1 MFNKALFLALLL
13 VAMPVASKSNAK
25 ADKAL
30 QDSLKS
36 YELAVRWND
45 FEAASSSLDPLTV
58 EAGES
63 FSNEDETYYKGFQV
77 SGYRVKAAMLID
89 PQTFGQRVELRV
101 IEQDT
106 QIERLVID
114 RQRWRYDPESK
125 RWWLTTGLPKLD

>member
-1 MFNKALFLALLL
+1 
-13 VAMPVASKSNAK
+13 VASKSTAK
-25 ADKAL
+25 AEKAL

-45 FEAASSSLDPLTV
+45 FEAAASSLDPLTV
-58 EAGES
+58 EEEA
-63 FSNEDETYYKGFQV
+63 FSDDVETYYKGFQV

-114 RQRWRYDPESK
+114 RQRWRFDPESK